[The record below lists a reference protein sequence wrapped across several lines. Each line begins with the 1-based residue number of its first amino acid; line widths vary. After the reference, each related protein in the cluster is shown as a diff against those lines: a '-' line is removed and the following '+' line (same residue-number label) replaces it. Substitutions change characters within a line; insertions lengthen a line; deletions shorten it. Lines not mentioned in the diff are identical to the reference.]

1 MSTRLQTGRPVIL
14 ICPPQSGPPGT
25 SKRLK
30 YIYRPIV
37 KKCIM
42 FSSTSPSFA
51 YVSNPAPDSSVES
64 CCSSIASTSA
74 NAPRLHHIKPLPLL
88 LPVYVC
94 FSCCSPIASGAS
106 TAAPRLR
113 PALQLL
119 LPDCVRRFNCCSLIA
134 SGASTAAP
142 LLVYFCIYMKSSF
155 VYAARGFRA
164 VSLRQ
169 DDRLL

>member
-1 MSTRLQTGRPVIL
+1 MLE
-14 ICPPQSGPPGT
+14 
-25 SKRLK
+25 
-30 YIYRPIV
+30 IYRPIV
-37 KKCIM
+37 TNFKKCVM

-51 YVSNPAPDSSVES
+51 YVSNPAPDSSVQS
-64 CCSSIASTSA
+64 CCSPIASTSA
-74 NAPRLHHIKPLPLL
+74 NAPRLHPLQLMLPDCIKPLPLL
-88 LPVYVC
+88 LTIYVC
-94 FSCCSPIASGAS
+94 FSCCSPIASGPS
-106 TAAPRLR
+106 TAAPRLH

-119 LPDCVRRFNCCSLIA
+119 LLDWVRRFNCCSPIA